1 MYVWLFADIKTLFQ
15 GISVGSKIFS
25 PEIKSSAIAF
35 VFVLGQIGGSIF
47 PAITGVIAAHV
58 GVKVL
63 QPILVGLLGAAGISW
78 LLLPKDAELHR
89 D

>member
-1 MYVWLFADIKTLFQ
+1 M
-15 GISVGSKIFS
+15 FS
-25 PEIKSSAIAF
+25 PQIVSSAIAF

-47 PAITGVIAAHV
+47 PAITGIIAAQV

-63 QPILVGLLGAAGISW
+63 QPMLVGLLSAAGISW
-78 LLLPKDAELHR
+78 LLLPTGKGAGLHR